1 MRYAIMMAQKNKRRS
16 SGVCPLSDARHD
28 RVLGDKGIA
37 VKVRGN
43 SHYRNSRFDESSRN
57 AYRPAMPIKVS
68 RASGE
73 VVHSGT
79 AGIRLFHSTPRR
91 MLLFYPFVIVTA
103 DDIAMRSQRLFS
115 SSERPKMLTNTT
127 SIRCAFRLSL
137 MENYLAD
144 YRIAISSAVTRKDE
158 EKCKR

>member
-1 MRYAIMMAQKNKRRS
+1 MKEQKNRRRS
-16 SGVCPLSDARHD
+16 SGVYPLSDTRHD

-91 MLLFYPFVIVTA
+91 VLLFYPFVVVTA
-103 DDIAMRSQRLFS
+103 EDILDAFS
-115 SSERPKMLTNTT
+115 AAIFL
-127 SIRCAFRLSL
+127 IRKAKNAHEHIQYSLRFSTLSDGKL
-137 MENYLAD
+137 S
-144 YRIAISSAVTRKDE
+144 R
-158 EKCKR
+158 

>member
-1 MRYAIMMAQKNKRRS
+1 MTAQKNKRRS
-16 SGVCPLSDARHD
+16 SGVCPLSDTRHD

-57 AYRPAMPIKVS
+57 AYRSAMPVKVS

-79 AGIRLFHSTPRR
+79 AGIRHFHSTPRR
-91 MLLFYPFVIVTA
+91 VLLFYPFVMVTDLQERMKKDEK
-103 DDIAMRSQRLFS
+103 DDEICVRGGAAVGVLDGCDCLR
-115 SSERPKMLTNTT
+115 
-127 SIRCAFRLSL
+127 
-137 MENYLAD
+137 
-144 YRIAISSAVTRKDE
+144 SSA
-158 EKCKR
+158 

>member
-1 MRYAIMMAQKNKRRS
+1 MLFSMRYAIILSQKNKRRS
-16 SGVCPLSDARHD
+16 SGVCPLSDTRHD

-91 MLLFYPFVIVTA
+91 VLLFYPFVMVTA
-103 DDIAMRSQRLFS
+103 EDILDAFS
-115 SSERPKMLTNTT
+115 AAIFL
-127 SIRCAFRLSL
+127 IRKAKNAHEYIQYSLRFSTLSDGKL
-137 MENYLAD
+137 S
-144 YRIAISSAVTRKDE
+144 R
-158 EKCKR
+158 